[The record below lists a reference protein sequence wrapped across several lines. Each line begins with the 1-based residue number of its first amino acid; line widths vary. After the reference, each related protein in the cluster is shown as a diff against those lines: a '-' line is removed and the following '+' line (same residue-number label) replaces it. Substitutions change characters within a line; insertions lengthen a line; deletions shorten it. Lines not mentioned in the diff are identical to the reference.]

1 MAADMQAVKTACKR
15 ALAEIASQVEVRRN
29 LENPLSL
36 PANTH
41 QTPLHTSLK
50 RKRSDD
56 EGEVEDAG
64 VSVDPASS
72 RDVTVEL
79 MPNSPTVAVQQGV
92 VGTRRP
98 SAKRMRRVMST
109 VVHTATAMTL
119 GAVATWGA
127 LAFS

>member
-1 MAADMQAVKTACKR
+1 MAADMQAVKAACKR

-29 LENPLSL
+29 PENPLSL

-56 EGEVEDAG
+56 EGEVENAG
-64 VSVDPASS
+64 VSADPASS

-79 MPNSPTVAVQQGV
+79 MPNSPTVAVQSE
-92 VGTRRP
+92 VGMRRP

>member
-1 MAADMQAVKTACKR
+1 MRDIV
-15 ALAEIASQVEVRRN
+15 SQIEVRHDQ
-29 LENPLSL
+29 ENALSL

-41 QTPLHTSLK
+41 QTPLHPSLK

-64 VSVDPASS
+64 ANAVAAGVDAATKAAEPTSSVPVVVVSS
-72 RDVTVEL
+72 TV
-79 MPNSPTVAVQQGV
+79 Q
-92 VGTRRP
+92 TRRP
-98 SAKRMRRVMST
+98 KRMRRMMSS
-109 VVHTATAMTL
+109 VLHTATAMTL